1 MALIASISIVLLVAW
16 FCYACRL
23 ILFGGEQRNCLAP
36 LEEFSAEQYYEPAD
50 EVQLHNDYMLA
61 SYLLRNAGEL
71 QSEGQAIVEH
81 WMIHIY
87 YSVVRVS
94 LLLSP
99 WKQSR
104 VADWLKTEMA
114 LIVHFR
120 MDSVGESRNFVNS

>member
-1 MALIASISIVLLVAW
+1 MALILSISAVLLVAW

-36 LEEFSAEQYYEPAD
+36 LEELSIEQYYEPAD
-50 EVQLHNDYMLA
+50 EVKLHNDYKLA

-71 QSEGQAIVEH
+71 QSEGQASVEH

-87 YSVVRVS
+87 YNLVRVS

-104 VADWLKTEMA
+104 AADWLKSEMA
-114 LIVHFR
+114 LIVHYR